1 MLAVP
6 TSFRLRTIAALAC
19 LTVVLVAAACDSGPT
34 ATPATPPSSHGGPV
48 RNQPSLIDALRASGL
63 SVNPVAK
70 LQQPVLSGSGE
81 TVQVNSETIQVYEY
95 PNEKAAQDDA
105 AKVQPNGTVPG
116 VSVNWPGPPHFY
128 RKEGLIV
135 IYPGNDQTVLTA
147 LEAALGKPFAV
158 GP

>member
-1 MLAVP
+1 MLAVF
-6 TSFRLRTIAALAC
+6 TSFRLRTIAALTC
-19 LTVVLVAAACDSGPT
+19 LTVVLVVAGCDSGPSSN
-34 ATPATPPSSHGGPV
+34 PPSSHGGPV
-48 RNQPSLIDALRASGL
+48 RDQPSLIDALRASGL
-63 SVNPVAK
+63 SVNPVARV
-70 LQQPVLSGSGE
+70 QQPVLSGSGE

-95 PNEKAAQDDA
+95 PDGKAAQDDA

-128 RKEGLIV
+128 LKERIIV

-147 LEAALGKPFAV
+147 LEGALGKPFAV